1 MIKKIS
7 IVALILLLVG
17 IVGSIF
23 TFKSINT
30 AKDVTEEKVEIQDAF
45 DEIEISSNEA
55 RVEVLPTSDS
65 KATIELTGKH
75 SNYRLS
81 ADVEAST
88 LKVDVGYRQNK
99 LFNFDFTSALLT
111 LKVYV
116 PEKLYQSLQI
126 ESGNGRVQVDDLQAK
141 NVYVKTDNGH
151 IKLNNLESSKVTAE
165 ADNGTIDLKNVA
177 SSAVNTRADNGKIH
191 LDNVEGNLSG
201 KTNNGS
207 ISLVTH
213 DLDRAIDFET
223 DNGKIKIQT
232 EKDPTNVIF
241 DIKLDNGKADIFG
254 KTNWDTVIGDG
265 EHLIKLTAGN
275 GKITVTK

>member
-1 MIKKIS
+1 MIKKIAV
-7 IVALILLLVG
+7 VALILLLVG
-17 IVGSIF
+17 IVGGAF
-23 TFKSINT
+23 TFKSVNE
-30 AKDVTEEKVEIQDAF
+30 AKDITEEKVVSDDF
-45 DEIEISSNEA
+45 DEIEITSDEA
-55 RVEVLPTSDS
+55 SVEILPTSDS
-65 KATIELTGKH
+65 EGSVVLSGKS

-81 ADVEAST
+81 VGVEGST
-88 LKVDVGYRQNK
+88 LKVDVAYRQNK
-99 LFNFDFTSALLT
+99 LFTFDFASVLLD

-116 PEKLYQSLQI
+116 PEKVYDSLQI
-126 ESGNGRVQVDDLQAK
+126 GSDNGHVQVDDLQVKDA
-141 NVYVKTDNGH
+141 YVKTDNGR

-177 SSAVNTRADNGKIH
+177 AANVTVKADNGKII
-191 LDNVEGNLSG
+191 LDEVEGKLSG

-207 ISLVTH
+207 ISLITSY
-213 DLDRAIDFET
+213 LDRPIDFET

-254 KTNWDTVIGDG
+254 KTNWDTVVGDG
-265 EHLIKLTAGN
+265 EHLIKLIAKN